1 MKQTAVEW
9 LVNQI
14 LDNQGDIITNAFKYG
29 IDLTGFVN
37 QAKEME
43 KYQIVTAYK
52 CGKVESNFPPEQF
65 TTGYMY
71 YEETFKSE

>member
-43 KYQIVTAYK
+43 EKQIEDAFYT
-52 CGKVESNFPPEQF
+52 EQIDEFGDEF
-65 TTGYMY
+65 TFEDY
-71 YEETFKSE
+71 YNETFNKGQK